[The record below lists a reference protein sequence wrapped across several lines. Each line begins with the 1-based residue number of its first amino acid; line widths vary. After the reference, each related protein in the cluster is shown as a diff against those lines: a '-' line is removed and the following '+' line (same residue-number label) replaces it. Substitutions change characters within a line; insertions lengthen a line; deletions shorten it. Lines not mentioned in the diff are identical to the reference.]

1 MFATT
6 QTQPQQ
12 AAPVFT
18 LAAPAAYVVLDLET
32 ADAPEES
39 IAAAIEAW
47 KPPATAKT
55 AEEID
60 AEAERAAA
68 TWTPPAN
75 IKDPAKIEER
85 REAAL
90 ARIEADRLAALEKV
104 EERRAEAVARIREKA
119 ALLDASPIV
128 CVGVQTDREAA
139 EFNGMDGT
147 AFDIG
152 GVPAIPCGNEREMLV
167 KMRDWLD
174 ARTDP
179 GTVVVGHNVR
189 PWDLPKLRNAYLR
202 HRLRLPAIF
211 APRVLDS
218 DPSPVVVDTATLFKA
233 FSAEHRDD
241 FCPNLDTVC
250 AGLGIPKPKSVITGA
265 DVPRLYREG
274 RYHEILIYNAVD
286 REATTR
292 AYLLMTGQAGELG

>member
-47 KPPATAKT
+47 KPPSTAKT

-152 GVPAIPCGNEREMLV
+152 GVPAIPCGNERGLLV

-174 ARTDP
+174 ARTGP
-179 GTVVVGHNVR
+179 RTVVVGHNIR
-189 PWDLPKLRNAYLR
+189 GFDLPKLRNAFMR
-202 HRLRLPAIF
+202 HSLRLPAIF
-211 APRVLDS
+211 APRILEGDQVAS
-218 DPSPVVVDTATLFKA
+218 VVDTMKLFTA
-233 FSAEHRDD
+233 FSMEHRDD
-241 FCPNLDTVC
+241 FMVSLEVVA
-250 AGLGIPKPKSVITGA
+250 AGLGIPRPKAVINGS
-265 DVPRLYREG
+265 DVPRLYRAGEFAS
-274 RYHEILIYNAVD
+274 ILTYCAVD
-286 REATTR
+286 VACTTR